1 MLSFFYC
8 YRVRT
13 HKRKGFRPKI
23 LEQTIQKDIRSV
35 KFGNVGISTAADI
48 FKSPYKTLR
57 NLIAKICLIHALQA
71 CEDINL
77 MNVEHS
83 NVLGADVE
91 NGNI

>member
-1 MLSFFYC
+1 M
-8 YRVRT
+8 
-13 HKRKGFRPKI
+13 
-23 LEQTIQKDIRSV
+23 
-35 KFGNVGISTAADI
+35 NTAADI

-57 NLIAKICLIHALQA
+57 NLDAKICLIHALQA

-77 MNVEHS
+77 MNVGHS